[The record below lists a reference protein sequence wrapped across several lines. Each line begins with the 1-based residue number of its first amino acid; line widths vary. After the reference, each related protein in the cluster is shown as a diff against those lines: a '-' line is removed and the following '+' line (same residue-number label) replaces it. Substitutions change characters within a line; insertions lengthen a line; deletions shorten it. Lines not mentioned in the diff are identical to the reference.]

1 VRAEEQELIGL
12 LRNGDAAAFRA
23 LVDQYKDKVYN
34 SALGILQDEDD
45 AADITQEVF
54 ITVFRSIST
63 FKGES
68 SLSTW
73 IYRIT
78 VTRSLDHLRT
88 LKRKKRWGTVKRI
101 FGRGD
106 ESENIPVFHHPGIQL
121 ENKEKAALL
130 FKAIAR
136 LPGNQRAA
144 FTLHHL
150 EGLSHKEIAEALNV
164 TVGSVES
171 LLHRAKQNL
180 RKILGGYY
188 KNE

>member
-1 VRAEEQELIGL
+1 VRAEEKELIGL
-12 LRNGDAAAFRA
+12 LRKGDAAAFRVI
-23 LVDQYKDKVYN
+23 VDQYKDKVYN
-34 SALGILQDEDD
+34 SALGILQNEDD
-45 AADITQEVF
+45 AADIAQEVF
-54 ITVFRSIST
+54 ITVFRSVST

-78 VTRSLDHLRT
+78 VTRSLDHLRS

-101 FGRGD
+101 LGMGGAG
-106 ESENIPVFHHPGIQL
+106 ENIPSFDHPGVQL

-130 FKAIAR
+130 FKALAQ

-144 FTLHHL
+144 FTLHHM
-150 EGLSHKEIAEALNV
+150 EDLSHKEIAETLNV
-164 TVGSVES
+164 SVGSVES
-171 LLHRAKQNL
+171 LMHRAKQNL
-180 RKILGGYY
+180 RKILGNYY